1 MIKLLKTRPLTLSAA
16 DIRRFWSKVDT
27 GQDGG
32 CWLWTGAAD
41 SKGYGVFTIRDAN
54 STSGWRNV
62 KSNRAAWVAYNTEI
76 PEGLS
81 VLHHCDNPSCVNPA
95 HLFLGTEKDNRQD
108 QIGKGRFTLR
118 KFDEQQIQRMHEM
131 RALGMTFKEIGRE
144 FGVPKGTIH
153 RITSGRHY
161 PESALRLVKGKAS

>member
-1 MIKLLKTRPLTLSAA
+1 MIKLRKTRPLTLSAE

-27 GQDGG
+27 GQGGG
-32 CWLWTGAAD
+32 CWLWTACCD
-41 SKGYGVFTIRDAN
+41 SNGYGIFTLVEGPRRR
-54 STSGWRNV
+54 RNV
-62 KSNRAAWVAYNTEI
+62 KANRAAWVAHNSEI

-81 VLHHCDNPSCVNPA
+81 VLHHCDNPLCVNPA

-118 KFDEQQIQRMHEM
+118 KFEEQQIQRMHEM

-161 PESALRLVKGKAS
+161 PESALRIVKGKVS